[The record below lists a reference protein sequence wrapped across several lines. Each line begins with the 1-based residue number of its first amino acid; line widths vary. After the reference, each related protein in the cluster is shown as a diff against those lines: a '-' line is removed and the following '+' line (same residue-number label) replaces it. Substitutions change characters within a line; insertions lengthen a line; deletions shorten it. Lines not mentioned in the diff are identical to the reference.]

1 MNRNGDDGTASPQK
15 TAVGRLKTEKTV
27 REKEPGR
34 ARLPRARQQ
43 AVSSIPS
50 LIGLHLDGFNESG
63 LAPCRFA
70 VPTGDLDDGFN
81 SPLLDRNGQLA
92 QMVARNSHLMTEK
105 RKHQR
110 VAVLI
115 RVKFREFELRVG
127 EEIKRFE
134 IHFQPQI
141 VNGHILAHHASA

>member
-1 MNRNGDDGTASPQK
+1 MGLRAPQK
-15 TAVGRLKTEKTV
+15 TTVAGLITEN
-27 REKEPGR
+27 R
-34 ARLPRARQQ
+34 ARERSRPRPAARARQQ
-43 AVSSIPS
+43 LVSSILS
-50 LIGLHLDGFNESG
+50 LIGLHFDGFNESG

-70 VPTGDLDDGFN
+70 VPTGHLDDGFN

-115 RVKFREFELRVG
+115 RVKFREFELMVG
-127 EEIKRFE
+127 EEDIKRF
-134 IHFQPQI
+134 
-141 VNGHILAHHASA
+141 G